1 MVELGCVKLIG
12 KYNGKVT
19 PENRYRVDPYA
30 VTKLKAVKLEAER
43 LKAEKLEARK
53 AARRVKRV
61 EVKPVVEMPAE
72 RSKKKETDSLGEM
85 RVVEKAYIGD
95 MGSPLLKQLDKLL
108 AGVRAWK
115 TRCQKSSLA
124 VIAIV
129 LTQQLKVIVI
139 EHGSMSDVIAVALKA
154 PMLMI
159 NQWQ

>member
-1 MVELGCVKLIG
+1 MKDYMYQQGIDLIKAMRSYDNFTVKTLTSGCSIHNATARRLLKVMVELGCVKLIG

-30 VTKLKAVKLEAER
+30 VTKLKAVKLEFER

-61 EVKPVVEMPAE
+61 EVKPVLEMPVE
-72 RSKKKETDSLGEM
+72 PSKKKKTDSLGEM

-108 AGVRAWK
+108 AGVRA
-115 TRCQKSSLA
+115 
-124 VIAIV
+124 
-129 LTQQLKVIVI
+129 
-139 EHGSMSDVIAVALKA
+139 
-154 PMLMI
+154 
-159 NQWQ
+159 